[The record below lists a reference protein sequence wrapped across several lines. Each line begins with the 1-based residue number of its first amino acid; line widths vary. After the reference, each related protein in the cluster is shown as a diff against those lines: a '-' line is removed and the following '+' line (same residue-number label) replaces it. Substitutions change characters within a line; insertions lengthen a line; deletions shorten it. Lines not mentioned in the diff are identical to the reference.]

1 MTQSHD
7 DATNPNSGQGI
18 PAYAGSG
25 DTYGAAGAPQKS
37 FLAAWLLSLF
47 LGTLGVD
54 RFYLGKIGTGI
65 LKLVTCGGAGIW
77 YLVDLVML
85 LVGSTRDKSGNS
97 LEGYEQYKKIAL
109 IVSVVVIAISIVSSA
124 VSGFELP
131 NQG

>member
-7 DATNPNSGQGI
+7 DATNPSSDQGM
-18 PAYAGSG
+18 PAYAGAG
-25 DTYGAAGAPQKS
+25 DTYGAGGAPQKS

-97 LEGYEQYKKIAL
+97 LEGYEEHKKIAL
-109 IVSVVVIAISIVSSA
+109 IVSVVVVAISIVTSA
-124 VSGFELP
+124 INGFQLP

>member
-7 DATNPNSGQGI
+7 DATTPNPGQGV
-18 PAYAGSG
+18 PAYAGAG

-37 FLAAWLLSLF
+37 FLATWLFALF

-54 RFYLGKIGTGI
+54 RFYLGKIGTGV

-77 YLVDLVML
+77 ALVDLVMVL
-85 LVGSTRDKSGNS
+85 IGNTRDKAGNP
-97 LEGYEQYKKIAL
+97 LAGYEDHKKIAL
-109 IVSVVVIAISIVSSA
+109 IVSIAVVAISVVSSA
-124 VSGFELP
+124 INGFQLP